1 MGGFNFNFEGPE
13 AKKEREL
20 RQRLTDLSIQK
31 YQMEVDPEAAMRMKT
46 AQSEA
51 AARQAYDPSASPVA
65 QSVGQRILGEN
76 VGYQKIPG
84 TDFQVPTGTPGSVME
99 QLLGNAVNN
108 VQGLRNVADAET
120 DPTRKR
126 IFQGIADSAE
136 QGLKTK
142 AKELSAAD
150 LSFESNVAAG
160 LRYADQFDKTIDK
173 YGTFEMVDPKGS
185 AQLGQIPYQMA
196 IAYAKVADPS
206 SVARE
211 GEVAAAQKYLIPTGL
226 LTRNETAKAAIAGYK
241 KDLQDRLE
249 QYTRIS
255 GRKVNI
261 ANPYEDQSASL
272 GMGSIQQ
279 AQPQQAQQQASQQ
292 VNYIFQ
298 NGRLVPVK

>member
-1 MGGFNFNFEGPE
+1 MGGLSFNFEGPE

-51 AARQAYDPSASPVA
+51 AAKQAYDPNVSPVA
-65 QSVGQRILGEN
+65 QSVGQRILGES

-84 TDFQVPTGTPGSVME
+84 TDYQVPTGTPGSVME

-136 QGLKTK
+136 QGLKSK
-142 AKELSAAD
+142 AKDLSSAD
-150 LSFESNVAAG
+150 LAFESNVAAG

-173 YGTFEMVDPKGS
+173 YGTFEVIDPKGS
-185 AQLGQIPYQMA
+185 ATLGQLPYQMA
-196 IAYAKVADPS
+196 IAYSKVVDPS

-211 GEVAAAQKYLIPTGL
+211 GEVAAAQKYIIPTGL
-226 LTRNETAKAAIAGYK
+226 LTRNDTAKAAIAGYR
-241 KDLQDRLE
+241 KDLLDRLD

-255 GRKVNI
+255 GRKINLT
-261 ANPYEDQSASL
+261 NPYEDQQASL
-272 GMGSIQQ
+272 GLGQLQQ
-279 AQPQQAQQQASQQ
+279 AQPAQSQQQAGQQ
-292 VNYIFQ
+292 INYIFQ
-298 NGRLVPVK
+298 NGRLIPVK